1 MMSAASAF
9 LSPGAAV
16 LARPA
21 PARGRSPAT
30 RGRATSLVTRAA
42 MVRVEFTP
50 ADGGEDRLEVTAAR
64 VLRDV
69 AVGEKV
75 ELYQGMN
82 KLLNCGGIG
91 NCGTCILA
99 VDEGAPAVR
108 EDGRGGEEAQG
119 QARELE
125 AGVPVPRGGDEAP
138 EGAVLKVSKPK
149 K

>member
-1 MMSAASAF
+1 MRCT
-9 LSPGAAV
+9 LSLTV
-16 LARPA
+16 LRNKP
-21 PARGRSPAT
+21 
-30 RGRATSLVTRAA
+30 
-42 MVRVEFTP
+42 FHI
-50 ADGGEDRLEVTAAR
+50 DFITAAR

-99 VDEGAPAVR
+99 VDEGADLLSERTDA
-108 EDGRGGEEAQG
+108 EARKLKGKPENWRLACQC
-119 QARELE
+119 L
-125 AGVPVPRGGDEAP
+125 VGGDEAP